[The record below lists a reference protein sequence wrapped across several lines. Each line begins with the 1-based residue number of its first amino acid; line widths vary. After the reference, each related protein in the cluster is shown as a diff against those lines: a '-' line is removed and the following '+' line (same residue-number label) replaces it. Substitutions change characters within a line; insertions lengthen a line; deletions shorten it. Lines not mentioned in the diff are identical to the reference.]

1 MKKYFSSVFFDFL
14 DKKYTERYN
23 KEKDKRQVFFLNT
36 GKNKRDG

>member
-1 MKKYFSSVFFDFL
+1 MKKYFPSVFFDFL

-23 KEKDKRQVFFLNT
+23 KKDKRQVFFLNT